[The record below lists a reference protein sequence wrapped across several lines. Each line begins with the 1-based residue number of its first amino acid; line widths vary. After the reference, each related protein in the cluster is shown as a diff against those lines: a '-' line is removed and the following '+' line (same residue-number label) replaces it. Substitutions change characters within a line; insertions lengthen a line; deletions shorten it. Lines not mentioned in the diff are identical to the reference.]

1 MKGPIV
7 SIDVSKGKSDY
18 QAFKDLNVKYT
29 GSRSIKHNKE
39 GFDEIVNLVRE
50 MEKKLETEVCV
61 VYEATGVYYRVLK
74 KVLEDNNIKQF
85 IINPLLSAKT
95 RKNDSLRSPKTDK
108 LDPKSIA
115 KTYYSHSL
123 HNSHKQ
129 ETIYHEL
136 RELSRYYEDILVH
149 IRKDKVAFRAQLD
162 IVFPGYDTL
171 YDDLYG
177 PVALAIIEKYPHP
190 EMLQKKKINT
200 VSKVIQNKTCH
211 RQAVS
216 DTMADKAIEYSKTI
230 YSGCDKDDIEVL
242 ILQRFIKKLNEDM
255 AEAERTIGEMIKL
268 AQELPDFNIIKSI
281 PGIGDNLAARIIAE
295 LGDMTR
301 FKKKNELVAFAGLD
315 PRISESGQ
323 NDGDHM
329 HITKKGNKRLRCLL
343 YLAVTCSIKLKRDDN
358 SIKDFYIKKKQQS
371 NPMCSKAAK
380 TACASKLVRIIYSMC
395 KTVSYTSTTN
405 NNKIIRLNHPEKKR
419 FFFRDFQRVIKTMK
433 NH

>member
-29 GSRSIKHNKE
+29 GSRSIKHTKE

-61 VYEATGVYYRVLK
+61 VYEATGVYHRVLK

-171 YDDLYG
+171 FDDLYG
-177 PVALAIIEKYPHP
+177 PVALAVIEKYPHP

-200 VSKVIQNKTCH
+200 VSKVIQSKTCH

-242 ILQRFIKKLNEDM
+242 ILQRFIKKLKEDM
-255 AEAERTIGEMIKL
+255 AEAERTIGEMVKL
-268 AQELPDFNIIKSI
+268 AQELPDFSIIKSI

-315 PRISESGQ
+315 PRISESGK

-343 YLAVTCSIKLKRDDN
+343 YLAVTCSIRLKRDDN

-395 KTVSYTSTTN
+395 KTGELYQY
-405 NNKIIRLNHPEKKR
+405 NK
-419 FFFRDFQRVIKTMK
+419 
-433 NH
+433 

>member
-18 QAFKDLNVKYT
+18 QAFKEMNVKYT
-29 GSRSIKHNKE
+29 CSRSIKHTKE
-39 GFDEIVNLVRE
+39 GFDEIVSLVRE

-61 VYEATGVYYRVLK
+61 VYEATGVYHRVLK

-123 HNSHKQ
+123 HNSHKP

-149 IRKDKVAFRAQLD
+149 LRKDKVAFRAQLD
-162 IVFPGYDTL
+162 VVFPGYDTL

-177 PVALAIIEKYPHP
+177 PVALAVIEKYPHP

-200 VSKVIQNKTCH
+200 VSKVIQSKTCH
-211 RQAVS
+211 RQAMS

-242 ILQRFIKKLNEDM
+242 ILQRFIKKLKEDM

-268 AQELPDFNIIKSI
+268 AQELPDFSIIKSI

-343 YLAVTCSIKLKRDDN
+343 YLAVTCSIRLKRDDN

-395 KTVSYTSTTN
+395 KTGELYQY
-405 NNKIIRLNHPEKKR
+405 NK
-419 FFFRDFQRVIKTMK
+419 
-433 NH
+433 

>member
-18 QAFKDLNVKYT
+18 QAFKNLNVKYT
-29 GSRSIKHNKE
+29 GSRSIKHTKE

-61 VYEATGVYYRVLK
+61 VYEATGVYHRVLK

-95 RKNDSLRSPKTDK
+95 RKNDSLRCPKTDK

-162 IVFPGYDTL
+162 IVFPGYDAL

-177 PVALAIIEKYPHP
+177 PVALAVIEKYPHP

-200 VSKVIQNKTCH
+200 VSKVIRNKTCH

-242 ILQRFIKKLNEDM
+242 ILQRIIKKLKEDM
-255 AEAERTIGEMIKL
+255 AEAERTICEMIKL
-268 AQELPDFNIIKSI
+268 AQELPDFSIIKSI

-315 PRISESGQ
+315 PRISESGK

-343 YLAVTCSIKLKRDDN
+343 YLAVTCSIRLKRDDN

-395 KTVSYTSTTN
+395 KTGELYQY
-405 NNKIIRLNHPEKKR
+405 NK
-419 FFFRDFQRVIKTMK
+419 
-433 NH
+433 

>member
-18 QAFKDLNVKYT
+18 QAFKNLNVKYT
-29 GSRSIKHNKE
+29 GSRSIKHTKE

-61 VYEATGVYYRVLK
+61 VYEATGVYHRVLK

-95 RKNDSLRSPKTDK
+95 RKNDSLRCPKTDK

-171 YDDLYG
+171 FDDLYG
-177 PVALAIIEKYPHP
+177 PVALAVIEKYPHP

-200 VSKVIQNKTCH
+200 VSKVIQSKTCH

-230 YSGCDKDDIEVL
+230 YSGCNKDDIEVL
-242 ILQRFIKKLNEDM
+242 ILQRIIKKLKEDM

-268 AQELPDFNIIKSI
+268 AQELPDFSIIKSI

-315 PRISESGQ
+315 PRISESGK

-343 YLAVTCSIKLKRDDN
+343 YLAVTCSIRLKRDDN

-395 KTVSYTSTTN
+395 KTGELYQY
-405 NNKIIRLNHPEKKR
+405 NK
-419 FFFRDFQRVIKTMK
+419 
-433 NH
+433 

>member
-61 VYEATGVYYRVLK
+61 VYEATGVYHRVLK

-129 ETIYHEL
+129 ETIYHEQL

-343 YLAVTCSIKLKRDDN
+343 YLAVTCSIRLKRDDN

-395 KTVSYTSTTN
+395 KTGELYQY
-405 NNKIIRLNHPEKKR
+405 NK
-419 FFFRDFQRVIKTMK
+419 
-433 NH
+433 

>member
-18 QAFKDLNVKYT
+18 QAFKNLNVKYT
-29 GSRSIKHNKE
+29 GSRSIKHTKE

-61 VYEATGVYYRVLK
+61 VYEATGVYHRVLK

-162 IVFPGYDTL
+162 VVFPGYDTL
-171 YDDLYG
+171 FDDLYS
-177 PVALAIIEKYPHP
+177 PVSLTVIEKYPHP

-200 VSKVIQNKTCH
+200 VSKVIQSKTCH

-242 ILQRFIKKLNEDM
+242 ILQRFIKKLKEDM

-268 AQELPDFNIIKSI
+268 AQELPNFSIIKSI

-323 NDGDHM
+323 DDGDHM

-343 YLAVTCSIKLKRDDN
+343 YLAVTCSIRLKRDDN

-395 KTVSYTSTTN
+395 KTGELYQY
-405 NNKIIRLNHPEKKR
+405 NK
-419 FFFRDFQRVIKTMK
+419 
-433 NH
+433 

>member
-18 QAFKDLNVKYT
+18 QAFKNLNVKYT
-29 GSRSIKHNKE
+29 GSRSIKHTKE

-61 VYEATGVYYRVLK
+61 VYEATGVYHRVLK

-95 RKNDSLRSPKTDK
+95 RKNDSLRCPKTDK

-177 PVALAIIEKYPHP
+177 PVALAVIENYPHP

-216 DTMADKAIEYSKTI
+216 DTMADRAIEYSKTI

-242 ILQRFIKKLNEDM
+242 ILQRFIKKLKEDM

-268 AQELPDFNIIKSI
+268 AQGLPDFSIIKSI

-323 NDGDHM
+323 NDGNHM
-329 HITKKGNKRLRCLL
+329 HIIKKGNKRLRCLL
-343 YLAVTCSIKLKRDDN
+343 YLAVTCSIRLKRDDN

-395 KTVSYTSTTN
+395 KTGELYQY
-405 NNKIIRLNHPEKKR
+405 NK
-419 FFFRDFQRVIKTMK
+419 
-433 NH
+433 

>member
-18 QAFKDLNVKYT
+18 QAFKEMNVKYT
-29 GSRSIKHNKE
+29 GSRSIKHTKE

-61 VYEATGVYYRVLK
+61 VYEATGVYHRVLK

-95 RKNDSLRSPKTDK
+95 RKNDSLRCPKTDK

-149 IRKDKVAFRAQLD
+149 IRKDKVVFRAQLD
-162 IVFPGYDTL
+162 IVFPGYDAL
-171 YDDLYG
+171 YEDLYG
-177 PVALAIIEKYPHP
+177 PVALAVIEKYPHP

-200 VSKVIQNKTCH
+200 VSKVIQSKTCH

-268 AQELPDFNIIKSI
+268 AQELPDFSIIKSI
-281 PGIGDNLAARIIAE
+281 PGIGDNLTARIIAE

-343 YLAVTCSIKLKRDDN
+343 YLAVTCSIRLKRDDN

-395 KTVSYTSTTN
+395 KTGELYQY
-405 NNKIIRLNHPEKKR
+405 NK
-419 FFFRDFQRVIKTMK
+419 
-433 NH
+433 

>member
-18 QAFKDLNVKYT
+18 QAFKNLNVKYT
-29 GSRSIKHNKE
+29 GSRSIKHTKE

-61 VYEATGVYYRVLK
+61 VYEATGVYHRVLK

-95 RKNDSLRSPKTDK
+95 RKNDSLRCPKTDK

-177 PVALAIIEKYPHP
+177 PVALAVIEKYPHP

-200 VSKVIQNKTCH
+200 VSKVIQSKTCH

-216 DTMADKAIEYSKTI
+216 DTMADKAIAYSKTI

-242 ILQRFIKKLNEDM
+242 ILQRLIKKLKEDM

-268 AQELPDFNIIKSI
+268 AQELPDFSIIKSI

-315 PRISESGQ
+315 PRISESGK

-343 YLAVTCSIKLKRDDN
+343 YLAVTCSIRLKRDDN

-395 KTVSYTSTTN
+395 KTGELYQY
-405 NNKIIRLNHPEKKR
+405 NK
-419 FFFRDFQRVIKTMK
+419 
-433 NH
+433 

>member
-29 GSRSIKHNKE
+29 GSRSIKHTKE

-61 VYEATGVYYRVLK
+61 VYEATGVYHRVLK

-149 IRKDKVAFRAQLD
+149 LRKDKVAFRAQLD
-162 IVFPGYDTL
+162 VVFPGYDTL
-171 YDDLYG
+171 FDDLYG
-177 PVALAIIEKYPHP
+177 PVALAVIEKYPHP

-200 VSKVIQNKTCH
+200 VSKVIQSKTCH

-242 ILQRFIKKLNEDM
+242 ILKRFIKKLNEDM

-268 AQELPDFNIIKSI
+268 AQELPDFSIIKSI
-281 PGIGDNLAARIIAE
+281 PGIGDNLTARIIAE

-343 YLAVTCSIKLKRDDN
+343 YLAVTCSIRLKRDDN

-395 KTVSYTSTTN
+395 KTGELYQY
-405 NNKIIRLNHPEKKR
+405 NK
-419 FFFRDFQRVIKTMK
+419 
-433 NH
+433 

>member
-18 QAFKDLNVKYT
+18 QAFKNLNVKYT
-29 GSRSIKHNKE
+29 GSRSIKHTKE

-61 VYEATGVYYRVLK
+61 VYEATGVYHRVLK

-149 IRKDKVAFRAQLD
+149 LRKDKVAFRAQLD
-162 IVFPGYDTL
+162 VVFPGYDTL

-177 PVALAIIEKYPHP
+177 PVALAVIEKYPHP

-200 VSKVIQNKTCH
+200 VSKVIQSKTCH
-211 RQAVS
+211 RQAMS

-242 ILQRFIKKLNEDM
+242 ILQRFIKKLKEDM

-268 AQELPDFNIIKSI
+268 AQELPDFSIIKSI

-343 YLAVTCSIKLKRDDN
+343 YLAVTCSIRLKRDDN

-395 KTVSYTSTTN
+395 KTGELYQY
-405 NNKIIRLNHPEKKR
+405 NK
-419 FFFRDFQRVIKTMK
+419 
-433 NH
+433 

>member
-18 QAFKDLNVKYT
+18 QAFKNLNVKYA
-29 GSRSIKHNKE
+29 GSRSIKHTKE

-61 VYEATGVYYRVLK
+61 VYEATGVYHRVLK

-95 RKNDSLRSPKTDK
+95 RKNDSLRCPKTDK

-162 IVFPGYDTL
+162 IVFPDYDTL
-171 YDDLYG
+171 FDDLYG
-177 PVALAIIEKYPHP
+177 PVALAVIEKYPHP

-200 VSKVIQNKTCH
+200 VSKVIQSKTCH

-268 AQELPDFNIIKSI
+268 AQELPDFSIIKSI
-281 PGIGDNLAARIIAE
+281 PGIGDNLAARMIAE

-315 PRISESGQ
+315 PRISESGK

-343 YLAVTCSIKLKRDDN
+343 YLAVTCSIRLKRDDN

-395 KTVSYTSTTN
+395 KTGELYQY
-405 NNKIIRLNHPEKKR
+405 NK
-419 FFFRDFQRVIKTMK
+419 
-433 NH
+433 

>member
-61 VYEATGVYYRVLK
+61 VYEATGVYHRVLK

-343 YLAVTCSIKLKRDDN
+343 YLAVTCSIRLKRDDN

-371 NPMCSKAAK
+371 NPMCSDRK
-380 TACASKLVRIIYSMC
+380 SV
-395 KTVSYTSTTN
+395 V
-405 NNKIIRLNHPEKKR
+405 
-419 FFFRDFQRVIKTMK
+419 
-433 NH
+433 

>member
-29 GSRSIKHNKE
+29 GSRSIKHTKE

-50 MEKKLETEVCV
+50 MEKKLKTEVCV
-61 VYEATGVYYRVLK
+61 VYEATGVYHRVLK

-95 RKNDSLRSPKTDK
+95 RKNDSLRCPKTDK

-136 RELSRYYEDILVH
+136 KELSRYYEDVLVH

-162 IVFPGYDTL
+162 IVFPGYDAL

-177 PVALAIIEKYPHP
+177 PVALAVIEKYPHP

-200 VSKVIQNKTCH
+200 VSKVIQSKTCH

-242 ILQRFIKKLNEDM
+242 ILQRLIKKLKEDM

-268 AQELPDFNIIKSI
+268 AQELPDFSIIRSI

-343 YLAVTCSIKLKRDDN
+343 YLAVTCSIRLKRDDN

-395 KTVSYTSTTN
+395 KTGELYQY
-405 NNKIIRLNHPEKKR
+405 NK
-419 FFFRDFQRVIKTMK
+419 
-433 NH
+433 

>member
-18 QAFKDLNVKYT
+18 QAFKEMNVKYT
-29 GSRSIKHNKE
+29 GSRSIKHTKE
-39 GFDEIVNLVRE
+39 GFDEIVSLVRE

-61 VYEATGVYYRVLK
+61 VYEATGVYHRVLK

-123 HNSHKQ
+123 HNSHKP

-149 IRKDKVAFRAQLD
+149 LRKDKVAFRAQLD
-162 IVFPGYDTL
+162 VVFPGYDTL

-177 PVALAIIEKYPHP
+177 PVALAVIEKYPHP

-200 VSKVIQNKTCH
+200 VSKVIQSKTCH
-211 RQAVS
+211 RQAMS

-242 ILQRFIKKLNEDM
+242 ILQRFIKKLKEDM

-268 AQELPDFNIIKSI
+268 AQELPDFSIIKSI
-281 PGIGDNLAARIIAE
+281 PGIGDNLAVRIIAE

-315 PRISESGQ
+315 PRINESGQ

-343 YLAVTCSIKLKRDDN
+343 YLVVTCSIRLKRDDN

-395 KTVSYTSTTN
+395 KTGELYQY
-405 NNKIIRLNHPEKKR
+405 NK
-419 FFFRDFQRVIKTMK
+419 
-433 NH
+433 

>member
-29 GSRSIKHNKE
+29 GSRSIKHTKE

-61 VYEATGVYYRVLK
+61 VYEATGVYHRVLK

-149 IRKDKVAFRAQLD
+149 LRKDKVAFRAQLD
-162 IVFPGYDTL
+162 VVFPGYDTL
-171 YDDLYG
+171 FDDLYG
-177 PVALAIIEKYPHP
+177 PVALAVIEKYPHP

-200 VSKVIQNKTCH
+200 VSKVIQSKTCH

-242 ILQRFIKKLNEDM
+242 ILKRFIKKLNEDM

-268 AQELPDFNIIKSI
+268 AQELPDFSIIKSI
-281 PGIGDNLAARIIAE
+281 PGIGYNLTARIIAE

-343 YLAVTCSIKLKRDDN
+343 YLAVTCSIRLKRDDN

-395 KTVSYTSTTN
+395 KTGELYQY
-405 NNKIIRLNHPEKKR
+405 NK
-419 FFFRDFQRVIKTMK
+419 
-433 NH
+433 

>member
-18 QAFKDLNVKYT
+18 QAFKNLNVKYT
-29 GSRSIKHNKE
+29 GSRSIKHTKE

-61 VYEATGVYYRVLK
+61 VYEATGVYHRVLK

-162 IVFPGYDTL
+162 IVFPGYDAL

-177 PVALAIIEKYPHP
+177 PVALAVIEKYPHP

-200 VSKVIQNKTCH
+200 VSKVIQSKTCH

-242 ILQRFIKKLNEDM
+242 ILQRFIKKLKEDM

-268 AQELPDFNIIKSI
+268 AQELPDFSIIKSI

-295 LGDMTR
+295 LGDMTK

-315 PRISESGQ
+315 PRISESGK

-343 YLAVTCSIKLKRDDN
+343 YLAVTCSIRLKRDDN

-395 KTVSYTSTTN
+395 KTGDLYQY
-405 NNKIIRLNHPEKKR
+405 NK
-419 FFFRDFQRVIKTMK
+419 
-433 NH
+433 

>member
-18 QAFKDLNVKYT
+18 QAFKEMNVKYT
-29 GSRSIKHNKE
+29 GSRSIKHTKE
-39 GFDEIVNLVRE
+39 GFDEIVSLVRE

-61 VYEATGVYYRVLK
+61 VYEATGVYHRVLK

-123 HNSHKQ
+123 HNSHKP

-149 IRKDKVAFRAQLD
+149 LRKDKVAFRAQLD
-162 IVFPGYDTL
+162 VVFPGYDTL

-177 PVALAIIEKYPHP
+177 PVALAVIEKYPHP

-200 VSKVIQNKTCH
+200 VSKVIQSKTCH
-211 RQAVS
+211 RQAMS

-242 ILQRFIKKLNEDM
+242 ILQRFIKKLKEDM

-268 AQELPDFNIIKSI
+268 AQELPDFSIIKSI
-281 PGIGDNLAARIIAE
+281 PGIGDNLVARIIAE

-301 FKKKNELVAFAGLD
+301 FKKKKELVAFAGLD

-343 YLAVTCSIKLKRDDN
+343 YLAVTCSIRLKRDDN

-380 TACASKLVRIIYSMC
+380 TACASKLVRIIYSIC
-395 KTVSYTSTTN
+395 KTGELYQY
-405 NNKIIRLNHPEKKR
+405 NK
-419 FFFRDFQRVIKTMK
+419 
-433 NH
+433 

>member
-18 QAFKDLNVKYT
+18 QAFKNLNVKYT
-29 GSRSIKHNKE
+29 GSRSIKHTKE

-61 VYEATGVYYRVLK
+61 VYEATGVYHRVLK

-162 IVFPGYDTL
+162 IVFPGYDAL

-177 PVALAIIEKYPHP
+177 PVALAVIEKYPHP

-211 RQAVS
+211 RQATS

-242 ILQRFIKKLNEDM
+242 ILQRLIKKLKEDM

-268 AQELPDFNIIKSI
+268 AQELPDFSIIKSI

-315 PRISESGQ
+315 PRISESGK

-343 YLAVTCSIKLKRDDN
+343 YLAVTCSIRLKRDDN

-395 KTVSYTSTTN
+395 KTGELYQY
-405 NNKIIRLNHPEKKR
+405 NK
-419 FFFRDFQRVIKTMK
+419 
-433 NH
+433 

>member
-18 QAFKDLNVKYT
+18 QAFKNLNVKYT
-29 GSRSIKHNKE
+29 GSRSIKHTKE

-61 VYEATGVYYRVLK
+61 VYEATGVYHRVLK

-95 RKNDSLRSPKTDK
+95 RKNDSLRCPKTDK

-162 IVFPGYDTL
+162 IVFPGYDAL

-177 PVALAIIEKYPHP
+177 PVALAVIEKYPHP

-200 VSKVIQNKTCH
+200 VSKVIRNKTCH

-242 ILQRFIKKLNEDM
+242 ILQRIIKKLKEDM
-255 AEAERTIGEMIKL
+255 AEAERTIGEMVKL
-268 AQELPDFNIIKSI
+268 AQELPDFSIIKSI

-343 YLAVTCSIKLKRDDN
+343 YLAVTCSIRLKRDDN

-395 KTVSYTSTTN
+395 KTGELYQY
-405 NNKIIRLNHPEKKR
+405 NK
-419 FFFRDFQRVIKTMK
+419 
-433 NH
+433 

>member
-18 QAFKDLNVKYT
+18 QAFKEMNVKYT
-29 GSRSIKHNKE
+29 GSRSIKHTKE
-39 GFDEIVNLVRE
+39 GFDEIVSLVRE

-61 VYEATGVYYRVLK
+61 VYEATGVYHRVLK

-123 HNSHKQ
+123 HNSHKP

-149 IRKDKVAFRAQLD
+149 LRKDKVAFRAQLD
-162 IVFPGYDTL
+162 VVFPGYDTL

-177 PVALAIIEKYPHP
+177 PVALAVIEKYSHP

-200 VSKVIQNKTCH
+200 VSKVIQSKTCH
-211 RQAVS
+211 RQAMS

-242 ILQRFIKKLNEDM
+242 ILQRFIKKLKEDM

-268 AQELPDFNIIKSI
+268 AQELSDFSIIKSI

-343 YLAVTCSIKLKRDDN
+343 YLAVTCSIRLKRDDN

-395 KTVSYTSTTN
+395 KTGELYQY
-405 NNKIIRLNHPEKKR
+405 NK
-419 FFFRDFQRVIKTMK
+419 
-433 NH
+433 

>member
-18 QAFKDLNVKYT
+18 QAFKNLNVKYT
-29 GSRSIKHNKE
+29 GSRSIKHTKE

-50 MEKKLETEVCV
+50 MEKKLKTEVCV
-61 VYEATGVYYRVLK
+61 VYEATGVYHRVLK

-177 PVALAIIEKYPHP
+177 PVALAVIEKYPHP

-200 VSKVIQNKTCH
+200 VSKVIQSKTCH

-216 DTMADKAIEYSKTI
+216 DTMADRAIEYSKTI
-230 YSGCDKDDIEVL
+230 YSGCDKNDIEVL

-268 AQELPDFNIIKSI
+268 AQELPNFNIIKSI

-295 LGDMTR
+295 LGDMTK

-315 PRISESGQ
+315 PRISESGK

-343 YLAVTCSIKLKRDDN
+343 YLAVTCSIRLKRDDN

-395 KTVSYTSTTN
+395 KTGELYQY
-405 NNKIIRLNHPEKKR
+405 NK
-419 FFFRDFQRVIKTMK
+419 
-433 NH
+433 

>member
-18 QAFKDLNVKYT
+18 QTFKEMNVKYT
-29 GSRSIKHNKE
+29 GSRSIKHTKE
-39 GFDEIVNLVRE
+39 GFDEIVSLVRE

-61 VYEATGVYYRVLK
+61 VYEATGVYHRVLK

-123 HNSHKQ
+123 HNSHKP

-149 IRKDKVAFRAQLD
+149 LRKDKVAFRAQLD
-162 IVFPGYDTL
+162 VVFPGYDTL

-177 PVALAIIEKYPHP
+177 PVALAVIEKYPHP

-200 VSKVIQNKTCH
+200 VSKVIQSKTCH
-211 RQAVS
+211 RQAMS

-242 ILQRFIKKLNEDM
+242 ILQRFIKKLKEDM

-268 AQELPDFNIIKSI
+268 AQELPDFSIIKSI

-295 LGDMTR
+295 PGDMTR

-343 YLAVTCSIKLKRDDN
+343 CLAVTCSIRLKRDDN

-395 KTVSYTSTTN
+395 KTGELYQY
-405 NNKIIRLNHPEKKR
+405 NK
-419 FFFRDFQRVIKTMK
+419 
-433 NH
+433 

>member
-18 QAFKDLNVKYT
+18 QAFEDLNVKYT
-29 GSRSIKHNKE
+29 GSRSIKHTKE
-39 GFDEIVNLVRE
+39 GFDKIVNHVRE
-50 MEKKLETEVCV
+50 MEKKLKTEVCV
-61 VYEATGVYYRVLK
+61 VYEATEVYHRILK

-95 RKNDSLRSPKTDK
+95 RKNDSLRCPKTDK

-123 HNSHKQ
+123 HKSHKQ

-162 IVFPGYDTL
+162 IVFPGYDAL

-177 PVALAIIEKYPHP
+177 PVALAVIEKYLHP

-200 VSKVIQNKTCH
+200 VSKVIQSKTCH

-242 ILQRFIKKLNEDM
+242 ILQRLIKKLNEDM
-255 AEAERTIGEMIKL
+255 AEAERTIGETIKL
-268 AQELPDFNIIKSI
+268 AQELPDFSIIKSI

-329 HITKKGNKRLRCLL
+329 HSNKRL
-343 YLAVTCSIKLKRDDN
+343 YLAVTCSIRLKRDDN

-371 NPMCSKAAK
+371 NPMRSKAAK
-380 TACASKLVRIIYSMC
+380 TACASKLVKIIYSMC
-395 KTVSYTSTTN
+395 KTGELYQY
-405 NNKIIRLNHPEKKR
+405 NK
-419 FFFRDFQRVIKTMK
+419 
-433 NH
+433 

>member
-18 QAFKDLNVKYT
+18 QAFKNLNVKYT
-29 GSRSIKHNKE
+29 GSRSIKHTKE

-61 VYEATGVYYRVLK
+61 VYEATGVYHRVLK

-177 PVALAIIEKYPHP
+177 PVALAVIEKYPHP

-200 VSKVIQNKTCH
+200 VSKVIQSKTCH
-211 RQAVS
+211 RQATS

-230 YSGCDKDDIEVL
+230 YSGCDKNDIEVL

-268 AQELPDFNIIKSI
+268 AQELPNFNIIKSI

-301 FKKKNELVAFAGLD
+301 FKKKNELEAFAGLD
-315 PRISESGQ
+315 PRISESGK

-343 YLAVTCSIKLKRDDN
+343 YLAVTCSIRLKRDDN

-395 KTVSYTSTTN
+395 KTGELYQY
-405 NNKIIRLNHPEKKR
+405 NK
-419 FFFRDFQRVIKTMK
+419 
-433 NH
+433 

>member
-18 QAFKDLNVKYT
+18 QAFKEMNVKYT
-29 GSRSIKHNKE
+29 GSRSIKHTKE
-39 GFDEIVNLVRE
+39 GFDEIVSLVRE

-61 VYEATGVYYRVLK
+61 VYEATGVYHRVLK

-123 HNSHKQ
+123 HNSHKP

-149 IRKDKVAFRAQLD
+149 LRKDKVAFRAQLD
-162 IVFPGYDTL
+162 VVFPGYDTL

-177 PVALAIIEKYPHP
+177 PVALAVIEKYPHP

-200 VSKVIQNKTCH
+200 VSKVIQSKTCH
-211 RQAVS
+211 RQAMS

-242 ILQRFIKKLNEDM
+242 ILQRFIKKLKEDM
-255 AEAERTIGEMIKL
+255 VEAERTIGEMIKL
-268 AQELPDFNIIKSI
+268 AQELPDFSIIKSI

-343 YLAVTCSIKLKRDDN
+343 YLAVTCSIRLKRDDN

-395 KTVSYTSTTN
+395 KTGELYQY
-405 NNKIIRLNHPEKKR
+405 NK
-419 FFFRDFQRVIKTMK
+419 
-433 NH
+433 

>member
-18 QAFKDLNVKYT
+18 QAFKNLNVKYT
-29 GSRSIKHNKE
+29 GSRSITHTKE

-61 VYEATGVYYRVLK
+61 VYEATGVYHRVLK

-123 HNSHKQ
+123 HNSHKP

-149 IRKDKVAFRAQLD
+149 IRKDKVAFIAQLD
-162 IVFPGYDTL
+162 IVFPGYDAL

-177 PVALAIIEKYPHP
+177 PVALAVIEKYPHP

-200 VSKVIQNKTCH
+200 VSKVIQSKTCH

-216 DTMADKAIEYSKTI
+216 DTMADKAIAYSKTI

-242 ILQRFIKKLNEDM
+242 ILQRLIKKLNEDM

-268 AQELPDFNIIKSI
+268 AQELPDFSIIKSI

-315 PRISESGQ
+315 PRISESGK

-343 YLAVTCSIKLKRDDN
+343 YLAVTCSIRLKRDDN

-395 KTVSYTSTTN
+395 KTGELYQY
-405 NNKIIRLNHPEKKR
+405 NK
-419 FFFRDFQRVIKTMK
+419 
-433 NH
+433 

>member
-18 QAFKDLNVKYT
+18 QAFKNLNVKYT
-29 GSRSIKHNKE
+29 GSRSIKHTKE

-61 VYEATGVYYRVLK
+61 VYEATGVYHRVLK
-74 KVLEDNNIKQF
+74 KVFEDNNIKQF

-343 YLAVTCSIKLKRDDN
+343 YLAVTCSIRLKRDDN

-395 KTVSYTSTTN
+395 KTGELYQY
-405 NNKIIRLNHPEKKR
+405 NK
-419 FFFRDFQRVIKTMK
+419 
-433 NH
+433 

>member
-29 GSRSIKHNKE
+29 GSRSIKHTKE

-61 VYEATGVYYRVLK
+61 VYEATGVYHRVLK

-162 IVFPGYDTL
+162 IVFPGYDAL

-177 PVALAIIEKYPHP
+177 PVALAVIEKYPHP

-200 VSKVIQNKTCH
+200 VSKVIQSKTCH

-242 ILQRFIKKLNEDM
+242 ILQRFIKKLKEDM

-268 AQELPDFNIIKSI
+268 AQELPDFSIIKSI

-295 LGDMTR
+295 LGDMTK

-315 PRISESGQ
+315 PRISESGK

-343 YLAVTCSIKLKRDDN
+343 YLAVTCSIRLKRDDN

-395 KTVSYTSTTN
+395 KTGELYQY
-405 NNKIIRLNHPEKKR
+405 NK
-419 FFFRDFQRVIKTMK
+419 
-433 NH
+433 

>member
-18 QAFKDLNVKYT
+18 QAFKNLNVKYT
-29 GSRSIKHNKE
+29 GSRSIKHTKE

-61 VYEATGVYYRVLK
+61 VYEATGVYHRVLK

-171 YDDLYG
+171 FDDLYG
-177 PVALAIIEKYPHP
+177 PVALAVIEKYPHP

-200 VSKVIQNKTCH
+200 VSKVIQSKTCH

-216 DTMADKAIEYSKTI
+216 DTMANKAIEYSKTI

-242 ILQRFIKKLNEDM
+242 ILQRFIKKLKEDM

-268 AQELPDFNIIKSI
+268 AQELPDFSIIKSI

-315 PRISESGQ
+315 PRISESGK

-343 YLAVTCSIKLKRDDN
+343 YLAVTCSIRLKRDDN

-395 KTVSYTSTTN
+395 KTGELYQY
-405 NNKIIRLNHPEKKR
+405 NK
-419 FFFRDFQRVIKTMK
+419 
-433 NH
+433 

>member
-18 QAFKDLNVKYT
+18 QAFKNLNVKYT
-29 GSRSIKHNKE
+29 GSRSIKHTKE

-61 VYEATGVYYRVLK
+61 VYEATGVYHRVLK

-95 RKNDSLRSPKTDK
+95 RKNDSLRCPKTDK

-171 YDDLYG
+171 FDDLYG
-177 PVALAIIEKYPHP
+177 PVALAVIEKYPHP

-200 VSKVIQNKTCH
+200 VSKVIQSKTCH

-230 YSGCDKDDIEVL
+230 YSGCDKNDIEVL

-268 AQELPDFNIIKSI
+268 AQELPDFSIIKSI

-295 LGDMTR
+295 LGNMTR

-315 PRISESGQ
+315 PRISESGK

-343 YLAVTCSIKLKRDDN
+343 YLAVTCSIRLKRDDN

-395 KTVSYTSTTN
+395 KTGELYQY
-405 NNKIIRLNHPEKKR
+405 NK
-419 FFFRDFQRVIKTMK
+419 
-433 NH
+433 

>member
-18 QAFKDLNVKYT
+18 QAFKEMNVKYT
-29 GSRSIKHNKE
+29 GSRSIKHTKE
-39 GFDEIVNLVRE
+39 GFDEIVSLVRE

-61 VYEATGVYYRVLK
+61 VYEATGVYHRVLK

-123 HNSHKQ
+123 HNSHKP

-149 IRKDKVAFRAQLD
+149 LRKDKVAFRAQLD
-162 IVFPGYDTL
+162 VVFPGYDTL

-177 PVALAIIEKYPHP
+177 PVALAVIEKYPHP

-200 VSKVIQNKTCH
+200 VSKVIHSKTCH
-211 RQAVS
+211 RQAMS

-242 ILQRFIKKLNEDM
+242 ILQRFIKKLKEDM

-268 AQELPDFNIIKSI
+268 VQELPDFSIIKSI

-343 YLAVTCSIKLKRDDN
+343 YLAVTCSIGLKRDDN

-395 KTVSYTSTTN
+395 KTGELYQY
-405 NNKIIRLNHPEKKR
+405 NK
-419 FFFRDFQRVIKTMK
+419 
-433 NH
+433 

>member
-18 QAFKDLNVKYT
+18 QAFKNLNVKYT
-29 GSRSIKHNKE
+29 SSRSIKHTKE

-61 VYEATGVYYRVLK
+61 VYEATGVYHRVLK

-162 IVFPGYDTL
+162 VVFPGYDAL
-171 YDDLYG
+171 FDDLYG
-177 PVALAIIEKYPHP
+177 PVALAVIEKYPHP

-242 ILQRFIKKLNEDM
+242 ILQRLIKKLNEDM

-268 AQELPDFNIIKSI
+268 AQELPDFSIIKSI

-315 PRISESGQ
+315 PRISESGK

-343 YLAVTCSIKLKRDDN
+343 YLAVTCSIRLKRDDN
-358 SIKDFYIKKKQQS
+358 SIKEFYIKKKQQS

-395 KTVSYTSTTN
+395 KTGELYQY
-405 NNKIIRLNHPEKKR
+405 NK
-419 FFFRDFQRVIKTMK
+419 
-433 NH
+433 

>member
-61 VYEATGVYYRVLK
+61 VYEATGVYHRVLK

-177 PVALAIIEKYPHP
+177 HVALAIIEKYPHP

-343 YLAVTCSIKLKRDDN
+343 YLAVTCSIRLKRDDN

-395 KTVSYTSTTN
+395 KTGELYQY
-405 NNKIIRLNHPEKKR
+405 NK
-419 FFFRDFQRVIKTMK
+419 
-433 NH
+433 

>member
-1 MKGPIV
+1 M
-7 SIDVSKGKSDY
+7 
-18 QAFKDLNVKYT
+18 NVKYT
-29 GSRSIKHNKE
+29 GSRSIKHTKE
-39 GFDEIVNLVRE
+39 GFDEIVSLVRE

-61 VYEATGVYYRVLK
+61 VYEATGVYHRVLK

-149 IRKDKVAFRAQLD
+149 LRKDKVAFRAQLD
-162 IVFPGYDTL
+162 VVFPGYDTL

-177 PVALAIIEKYPHP
+177 PVALAVIEKYPHP

-200 VSKVIQNKTCH
+200 VSKVIQSKTCH
-211 RQAVS
+211 RQAMS

-242 ILQRFIKKLNEDM
+242 ILQRFIKKLKEDM

-268 AQELPDFNIIKSI
+268 AQELPDFSIIKSI

-343 YLAVTCSIKLKRDDN
+343 YLAVTCSIRLKRDDN

-395 KTVSYTSTTN
+395 KTGELYQY
-405 NNKIIRLNHPEKKR
+405 NK
-419 FFFRDFQRVIKTMK
+419 
-433 NH
+433 